1 MKSNVY
7 EAPEALVVS
16 LESVDV
22 ITSSVFN
29 DDNMIPD
36 GWIEA

>member
-1 MKSNVY
+1 MKKIY
-7 EAPEALVVS
+7 ESPEALVVS

-22 ITSSVFN
+22 ITSSTFN
-29 DDNMIPD
+29 DENMIPD